1 MEGIIMN
8 RHLHKGILVTVS
20 IITALIFSVSGCGMF
35 KSSKTASPEKPFV
48 ADNLYIGE
56 KKTDKQSA
64 SVTDGQTKS
73 TDRSSTSR
81 KTKVMAQSDSEQQ
94 MNGMKKSPAAK
105 GSGKQIK
112 MTGNIYVVKKGDCL
126 WNIAKAVY
134 NKPLKWKAIYKA
146 NKKKIKD
153 PNLIYPNQKLI
164 IPDVK

>member
-1 MEGIIMN
+1 MN

-20 IITALIFSVSGCGMF
+20 IITALIFSVIGCGMF

-56 KKTDKQSA
+56 KKTGEQPAVD
-64 SVTDGQTKS
+64 
-73 TDRSSTSR
+73 TSR
-81 KTKVMAQSDSEQQ
+81 QIKVMAQSTSEQQ
-94 MNGMKKSPAAK
+94 MNGMKKTPAAK

-112 MTGNIYVVKKGDCL
+112 MAGNIYVVKKGDCL

-153 PNLIYPNQKLI
+153 PALIYPNQKLI